1 MCGIPSAANVAWRNI
16 PHCLNVHKEAAHSQC
31 GKRGGWFGRGEKKK
45 PEFSPPSKNKINRR
59 QVEALGTDRAA
70 RFNVEFREVLRRTR
84 IHTALGL
91 QFSRIAH
98 ICKEVDMLK
107 YSLRENL
114 LTPAPDDYMAQAAD
128 VRSYTLDE
136 IIDLMMDKGTTL
148 TRADVAATLQVY
160 GEVCSSLIKDGSA
173 VNTPLFNTALTIA
186 GVFNGANDAFD
197 KKRHTVN
204 LNLTAGTLLRDAAAK
219 VKCEKT
225 EGASTDPYITEIA
238 DIVSGKVNEGLTKG
252 GVVQLTGS
260 RLKFDQKDAA
270 QGIFFVPE
278 TGEAVRAEVIAENKP
293 ARLMA
298 IIPAGLK
305 AGTYYIEVRTKLSGG
320 GKPLKVVKV
329 GRFAKP
335 LTVTP

>member
-1 MCGIPSAANVAWRNI
+1 
-16 PHCLNVHKEAAHSQC
+16 
-31 GKRGGWFGRGEKKK
+31 
-45 PEFSPPSKNKINRR
+45 
-59 QVEALGTDRAA
+59 
-70 RFNVEFREVLRRTR
+70 
-84 IHTALGL
+84 
-91 QFSRIAH
+91 
-98 ICKEVDMLK
+98 MLK

-160 GEVCSSLIKDGSA
+160 GEVCSSLIKDGA
-173 VNTPLFNTALTIA
+173 ALNTPLMNTALSIS
-186 GVFNGANDAFD
+186 GVFNGANDSFD

-204 LNLTAGTLLRDAAAK
+204 LNLTAGTLLRDAVTK

-225 EGASTDPYITEIA
+225 EAASTDPYITEVA
-238 DIVSGKVNEGLTKG
+238 DIVSGKVNEVLTKG

-260 RLKFDQKDAA
+260 RLKFKADDTA
-270 QGIFFVPE
+270 QGIFFVLE
-278 TGEAVRAEVIAENKP
+278 TGEAVRAAVIAENKP

-298 IIPAGLK
+298 IIPADLA
-305 AGTYYIEVRTKLSGG
+305 AGTYYIEVRSKHSGG
-320 GKPLKVVKV
+320 GKPLKAVKA

-335 LTVTP
+335 LTVVP

>member
-1 MCGIPSAANVAWRNI
+1 
-16 PHCLNVHKEAAHSQC
+16 
-31 GKRGGWFGRGEKKK
+31 
-45 PEFSPPSKNKINRR
+45 
-59 QVEALGTDRAA
+59 
-70 RFNVEFREVLRRTR
+70 
-84 IHTALGL
+84 
-91 QFSRIAH
+91 
-98 ICKEVDMLK
+98 MLK

-114 LTPAPDDYMAQAAD
+114 LTPAPDDYMAQVAD

-160 GEVCSSLIKDGSA
+160 GEVCSSLIKDGA
-173 VNTPLFNTALTIA
+173 ALNTPLMNTSMSIS
-186 GVFNGANDAFD
+186 GVSDGANDSFD

-204 LNLTAGTLLRDAAAK
+204 LNITAGTLLRDAVTK

-225 EGASTDPYITEIA
+225 EGASTDPYITEVT
-238 DIVSGKVNEGLTKG
+238 DIVTGTANTTLTKG
-252 GVVQLTGS
+252 GVVQLVGA
-260 RLKFDQKDAA
+260 RLKFDAKDTA

-298 IIPAGLK
+298 IIPADLP
-305 AGTYYIEVRTKLSGG
+305 AGTYYIEVRSKHSGG
-320 GKPLKVVKV
+320 GKPLKAVKA

-335 LTVTP
+335 LTVVP

>member
-1 MCGIPSAANVAWRNI
+1 
-16 PHCLNVHKEAAHSQC
+16 
-31 GKRGGWFGRGEKKK
+31 
-45 PEFSPPSKNKINRR
+45 
-59 QVEALGTDRAA
+59 
-70 RFNVEFREVLRRTR
+70 
-84 IHTALGL
+84 
-91 QFSRIAH
+91 
-98 ICKEVDMLK
+98 MLK

-160 GEVCSSLIKDGSA
+160 GEVVSAIIKDGAA
-173 VNTPLFNTALTIA
+173 VNTPLMNTSMSIS
-186 GVFNGANDAFD
+186 GVFDGANDSFD

-204 LNLTAGTLLRDAAAK
+204 LNITAGTLLRDAASK

-225 EGASTDPYITEIA
+225 EGASTDPYITEVT
-238 DIVSGKVNEGLTKG
+238 DIVTGAVNTTLTKG
-252 GVVQLTGS
+252 GVVQLVGS
-260 RLKFDQKDAA
+260 RLKFDAKDEA

-278 TGEAVRAEVIAENKP
+278 TGEAVRAAVIAENKP

-298 IIPAGLK
+298 IIPPDLA
-305 AGTYYIEVRTKLSGG
+305 AGTYYIEVRTKYANAT
-320 GKPLKVVKV
+320 KQLKTLKV

-335 LTVTP
+335 LTLNA

>member
-1 MCGIPSAANVAWRNI
+1 
-16 PHCLNVHKEAAHSQC
+16 
-31 GKRGGWFGRGEKKK
+31 
-45 PEFSPPSKNKINRR
+45 
-59 QVEALGTDRAA
+59 
-70 RFNVEFREVLRRTR
+70 
-84 IHTALGL
+84 
-91 QFSRIAH
+91 
-98 ICKEVDMLK
+98 MLK

-114 LTPAPDDYMAQAAD
+114 LTPAPDDYMAQAQD

-186 GVFNGANDAFD
+186 GVFNGANDSFD

-204 LNLTAGTLLRDAAAK
+204 LNMTAGTLLRDAVTK

-225 EGASTDPYITEIA
+225 EAAGTDPYITEVT
-238 DIVSGKVNEGLTKG
+238 DIVSGKTNEVLTKG
-252 GVVQLTGS
+252 GIVQITGS
-260 RLKFDQKDAA
+260 RLKFDAKDAS

-278 TGEAVRAEVIAENKP
+278 TGNPVRASVIAENKP

-298 IIPAGLK
+298 IIPADLA
-305 AGTYYIEVRTKLSGG
+305 AGTYYIEVRTKIIGSSQKSKTLKT
-320 GKPLKVVKV
+320 GK
-329 GRFAKP
+329 FDKP
-335 LTVTP
+335 LTPAA